1 MGHMTARG
9 RDADRQSSR
18 RWRRGAR
25 RALRELGRRE
35 ALPLEGQLARAAA
48 MQRRLLPDI
57 TAPVEGF
64 RIACSYRPCET
75 LGGDFYDMFRDRREA
90 TLMVADAMGHGLEAA
105 LLTMLVKAVFHEMSP
120 IIKEIDTLLWVMD
133 AHLRRLIPEDS
144 FVAMAVL
151 RLERGS
157 PEVAIS
163 NAGLPYPLILR
174 AGSRSVDEVRTAG
187 IPLGLDVQKPEP
199 TYEVTRLELAQ
210 GDVLLV
216 SSDGIGSIESRSG
229 VEFGDHHLRRAVDRL
244 PGLPAEVVVGV
255 LVEEAE
261 SFGGGRPFKD
271 DVNLI
276 AVTRTSPQQSP
287 RARVPAA

>member
-1 MGHMTARG
+1 
-9 RDADRQSSR
+9 
-18 RWRRGAR
+18 
-25 RALRELGRRE
+25 
-35 ALPLEGQLARAAA
+35 
-48 MQRRLLPDI
+48 MQRSLLPDI

-105 LLTMLVKAVFHEMSP
+105 LLTMLVKAVFHEMAP
-120 IIKEIDTLLWVMD
+120 LIKEIDTLLWVMD

-144 FVAMAVL
+144 FVATAVL

-157 PEVAIS
+157 PGVAIS

-174 AGSRSVDEVRTAG
+174 AGSRSVEEVRSTG

-199 TYEVTRLELAQ
+199 TYEVRRLELAQ

-216 SSDGIGSIESRSG
+216 CSDGIGSIESRSG

-244 PGLPAEVVVGV
+244 PGLSAEVVVGV

-276 AVTRTSPQQSP
+276 AVTRTSPEQSP
-287 RARVPAA
+287 RARVSAA

>member
-1 MGHMTARG
+1 
-9 RDADRQSSR
+9 
-18 RWRRGAR
+18 
-25 RALRELGRRE
+25 
-35 ALPLEGQLARAAA
+35 
-48 MQRRLLPDI
+48 MQRSLLPDI

-75 LGGDFYDMFRDRREA
+75 LGGDFYDMFRDRSEA

-144 FVAMAVL
+144 FVATAVL

-174 AGSRSVDEVRTAG
+174 AGSRTVEEVRSTG

-199 TYEVTRLELAQ
+199 TYEVRRLELAQ

-216 SSDGIGSIESRSG
+216 CSDGIGSIESRSG

-244 PGLPAEVVVGV
+244 PGLSAEVVVGV
-255 LVEEAE
+255 LVEEAQ

-276 AVTRTSPQQSP
+276 AVTRTSPEQSP
-287 RARVPAA
+287 RARVSAA